1 MKIKVTIRLVLYKSE
16 KEVDFPDGTTVEK
29 ALVRVAEPA
38 DERVRGLMFDSQGRP
53 IVLTLV
59 NSKSVTTAA
68 TLKDGDHLVI
78 LANVT
83 GG

>member
-1 MKIKVTIRLVLYKSE
+1 MRIKVTIRLVLYKSE
-16 KEVDFPDGTTVEK
+16 MEVDFPDGTTVEK
-29 ALVRVAEPA
+29 ALCRVAELA
-38 DERVRGLMFDSQGRP
+38 DERAQGLMFNSRGRP

-59 NSKSVTTAA
+59 NSRSVTTAA

>member
-1 MKIKVTIRLVLYKSE
+1 MKIRVTIRLVLYKNE
-16 KEVDFPDGTTVEK
+16 LEADFPEGTTVEE
-29 ALVRVAEPA
+29 ALVRVAERTNA
-38 DERVRGLMFDSQGRP
+38 RVRALMFDSQRQP
-53 IVLTLV
+53 IVLPLV
-59 NSKSVTTAA
+59 NGRSVAKTE

>member
-1 MKIKVTIRLVLYKSE
+1 MKIKVTIRLVLFKSE
-16 KEVDFPDGTTVEK
+16 TEVDFPDGTTVEK
-29 ALVRVAEPA
+29 ALIHVAGLV
-38 DERVRGLMFDSQGRP
+38 DEKALGLMFNSRGRP

-59 NSKSVTTAA
+59 NSRSVTTAA

>member
-1 MKIKVTIRLVLYKSE
+1 MKIRVTIRLVLYKNE
-16 KEVDFPDGTTVEK
+16 LEADFPEGTTVEE
-29 ALVRVAEPA
+29 ALVRVAERTNA
-38 DERVRGLMFDSQGRP
+38 RVRALMFDSQGQP
-53 IVLTLV
+53 IVLPLV
-59 NSKSVTTAA
+59 NGRSVAKTE

>member
-1 MKIKVTIRLVLYKSE
+1 MKIRVTIRLVLYKNE
-16 KEVDFPDGTTVEK
+16 MEADFPEGTTVER
-29 ALVRVAEPA
+29 ALIRLGEVEEEKVQR
-38 DERVRGLMFDSQGRP
+38 LMFDSRGRP

-59 NSKSVTTAA
+59 NGRSVPKAE

>member
-1 MKIKVTIRLVLYKSE
+1 MKIKITVRLVLYKSE
-16 KEVDFPDGTTVEK
+16 MDVDFPEGTTVEQ
-29 ALVRVAEPA
+29 ALVRVGELTN
-38 DERVRGLMFDSQGRP
+38 EKVRGLLFDSKGRP

-59 NSKSVTTAA
+59 NSRGVKKDE
-68 TLKDGDHLVI
+68 TLKQGDHLVI

>member
-1 MKIKVTIRLVLYKSE
+1 MEIKVTIRLVLYKSE
-16 KEVDFPDGTTVEK
+16 MNVDFPDGTTVGE
-29 ALVRVAEPA
+29 ALIHVAGLA
-38 DERVRGLMFDSQGRP
+38 DERAHGLMFNSRGRP
-53 IVLTLV
+53 VVLTLV
-59 NSKSVTTAA
+59 NSRSVTTAA

>member
-16 KEVDFPDGTTVEK
+16 MDVVFPDGTTVGK
-29 ALVRVAEPA
+29 ALIHVAELA
-38 DERVRGLMFDSQGRP
+38 DERAHGLMFNPRGKP

-59 NSKSVTTAA
+59 NSRSVTTAA

>member
-16 KEVDFPDGTTVEK
+16 MAVDFPDGTTVEK
-29 ALVRVAEPA
+29 ALIHVAKLA
-38 DERVRGLMFDSQGRP
+38 DERAHGLMFNSKGRP

-59 NSKSVTTAA
+59 NSRSVTAAA